1 MYLQNNHKKIVPFFY
16 TTENEGEKTIL
27 LLMCLGDL
35 GTYNEKRKKKDHD
48 LNNAIYCLPRKHTL
62 TGYFFQLLKFQ
73 YFKNVSKC
81 LLNMC

>member
-1 MYLQNNHKKIVPFFY
+1 
-16 TTENEGEKTIL
+16 
-27 LLMCLGDL
+27 MCLGDL